1 MYEGIEKGRLHIK
14 KSYRKIRSLSTDLE
28 LPGLHSK
35 GCLMG
40 HYKELELKAE
50 IGAILKISRDNDEV
64 KYKLDCSALV
74 PYCKPTT
81 WEVEAGGLKIILAVI
96 ANFNCQLDDRI
107 IWETDL

>member
-1 MYEGIEKGRLHIK
+1 MYEEIEKGRLHIK

-50 IGAILKISRDNDEV
+50 IGAILKI
-64 KYKLDCSALV
+64 
-74 PYCKPTT
+74 
-81 WEVEAGGLKIILAVI
+81 
-96 ANFNCQLDDRI
+96 
-107 IWETDL
+107 